1 MSINENCRIQ
11 RIMKLIRTLLLSIT
25 TLTLLISVALGLLF
39 FMSIEIKPRV
49 DRLTVVAP
57 EHIERARSL
66 LDQHRQRHAGHA
78 PATIKVLPEDIDIA
92 VNYLAKLFTNG
103 KARVTLSHQQA
114 EIHASLP
121 LPLQSMKGY
130 INFQA
135 TLTETT
141 ALPQLQSL
149 CIGRLAIPDAI
160 GQFLSTRLIQE
171 LRKHPHYGNGL
182 NIIQSVQFS
191 TESLKVVY
199 NLPDRLFESSSYNF
213 PILTKFEQDKIYRY
227 HLFLVQNS
235 YQTPAAKSAQPS
247 LTLAQIL
254 QPLMQMAAEH
264 SGKNQAPIENRAA
277 ILAATFHILKLPL
290 AYLIPEA
297 VDWPRP
303 KHQVITLDGRQ
314 DFAQHFIVSA
324 AITAYADTFLSN
336 AIGLYKEID
345 DARNG
350 SGFSFNDIAADRA
363 GTMFGEL
370 ATESQTTALKLQQ
383 WAARGITDKD
393 LMPDWADLPEHLPKS
408 IFRQQYGNMDTP
420 AYDQMMKKIEQRVAE
435 LPFLK

>member
-1 MSINENCRIQ
+1 
-11 RIMKLIRTLLLSIT
+11 MKLIRTLLLSII
-25 TLTLLISVALGLLF
+25 TLALLISVALGILF

-66 LDQHRQRHAGHA
+66 LDQHRQRHAEHA

-149 CIGRLAIPDAI
+149 RIGRLAIPDTI
-160 GQFLSTRLIQE
+160 GQFLSTRLIQG

-191 TESLKVVY
+191 AESLKVVY
-199 NLPDRLFESSSYNF
+199 NLPDRLFESNSYNF
-213 PILTKFEQDKIYRY
+213 PVLSKFEQDKIYRY

-297 VDWPRP
+297 IDWPRP

-363 GTMFGEL
+363 GT
-370 ATESQTTALKLQQ
+370 
-383 WAARGITDKD
+383 
-393 LMPDWADLPEHLPKS
+393 
-408 IFRQQYGNMDTP
+408 
-420 AYDQMMKKIEQRVAE
+420 
-435 LPFLK
+435 